1 MFISLWR
8 DLFVNNKRRATS
20 ISYSIRHKKPL
31 ADINQLISILTPF
44 ANKLTIANKQSLK
57 FRVDGQHKCFLL
69 HQGNITLYRHAD
81 GIALNSESAPYIFGL
96 STQLLEHDYFY
107 IRTNETSDISVLSI
121 DDANRIIDRS
131 NLWKGVAALLIYSAT
146 RMFDHCTKISALSS
160 YEIICYQLYELMDE
174 TEEVRNN
181 VSIVSYILSRT
192 FLSRSSIMKILAQL
206 KTGNYIETEKGLLR
220 AINNIPSKY

>member
-1 MFISLWR
+1 ME
-8 DLFVNNKRRATS
+8 
-20 ISYSIRHKKPL
+20 
-31 ADINQLISILTPF
+31 
-44 ANKLTIANKQSLK
+44 
-57 FRVDGQHKCFLL
+57 GEHKCFLL
-69 HQGNITLYRHAD
+69 HHGNITLYRHAD

-121 DDANRIIDRS
+121 ADANRIIDRC

>member
-1 MFISLWR
+1 
-8 DLFVNNKRRATS
+8 
-20 ISYSIRHKKPL
+20 
-31 ADINQLISILTPF
+31 
-44 ANKLTIANKQSLK
+44 
-57 FRVDGQHKCFLL
+57 
-69 HQGNITLYRHAD
+69 
-81 GIALNSESAPYIFGL
+81 
-96 STQLLEHDYFY
+96 
-107 IRTNETSDISVLSI
+107 
-121 DDANRIIDRS
+121 
-131 NLWKGVAALLIYSAT
+131 
-146 RMFDHCTKISALSS
+146 MFDHCTKISALSS